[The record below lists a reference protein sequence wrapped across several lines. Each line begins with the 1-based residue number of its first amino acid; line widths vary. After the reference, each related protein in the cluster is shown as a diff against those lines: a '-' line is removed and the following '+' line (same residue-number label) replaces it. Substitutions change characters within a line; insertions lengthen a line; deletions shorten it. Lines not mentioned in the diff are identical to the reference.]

1 MEKTRDCQLFMS
13 PKDETL
19 SNKAHRAERT
29 NKKVE
34 QPPSHAYSCSVYS
47 IALF

>member
-1 MEKTRDCQLFMS
+1 MFTYKKQIANFCNALPDWYPFM
-13 PKDETL
+13 
-19 SNKAHRAERT
+19 
-29 NKKVE
+29 VE